1 MTTDRVIN
9 LTVHGIGEPVRP
21 FEPGEDRT
29 WVSVDRFERVL
40 DACVGRP
47 DVRITFDDGN
57 TSDLVHGLPM
67 LRERGLRAEFFVL
80 AGRMDEHGRLTPDD
94 VRTLLGAGMEV
105 GSHGWAHVDWRAM
118 DDSGAARELTEAQRV
133 LGGVCGR
140 PVDRVAVPF
149 GSYDRT
155 VLRRLRA
162 AGATRVYT
170 SDGGPARA
178 TAWLQPRTSLHRDLD
193 GAWVSDVLG
202 GSPGAARRARRAAAR
217 WVKRCR

>member
-1 MTTDRVIN
+1 MTSDRVVN
-9 LTVHGIGEPVRP
+9 VTVHGVGEPVRP
-21 FEPGEDRT
+21 FEPGEQRT
-29 WVSVDRFERVL
+29 WVSVDQFERVL

-57 TSDLVHGLPM
+57 VSDLVHGLPM

-80 AGRMDEHGRLTPDD
+80 AGRLDEEGRLTADD
-94 VRTLLGAGMEV
+94 VRTLLDAGMDV
-105 GSHGWAHVDWRAM
+105 GSHGWAHVDWRKL
-118 DDSGAARELTEAQRV
+118 DDDGARQELGEAPRV
-133 LGGVCGR
+133 LASVCGR

-162 AGATRVYT
+162 AGTTRVYT

-178 TAWLQPRTSLHRDLD
+178 SAWLQPRSSLHHDLD
-193 GAWVSDVLG
+193 AAWVHSVLHAT
-202 GSPGAARRARRAAAR
+202 PTLARQARRTTTRLI
-217 WVKRCR
+217 KRYR